1 MNERKLNEKWIF
13 TENESIEWIEELLHG
28 KNNIDKH
35 WIINE

>member
-28 KNNIDKH
+28 KIILINI
-35 WIINE
+35 E